1 MRTQKESVSSLLAGI
16 QKAAETHSFNILD
29 DLKTLR
35 KQYTQLSK
43 RDYLALLDTLADK
56 YETEEAGVIHAALVQ
71 KCRAGDVEAIKL
83 YREMQQDGLAAG
95 EEVQII
101 DDIKAK

>member
-1 MRTQKESVSSLLAGI
+1 MRTKTASIEGLLGAIEQQKSNRD
-16 QKAAETHSFNILD
+16 FNILK
-29 DLKTLR
+29 DLKMLEQ
-35 KQYTQLSK
+35 QYTKTSK
-43 RDYLALLDTLADK
+43 RDYLQLLRKLIDK
-56 YETEEAGVIHAALVQ
+56 YETEEAGVIHAALME